1 MAKCKCCGAEIP
13 PDVVKEI
20 LRETLSAAGSVKTA
34 KKTASSRANAAKA
47 TEAAKLNYTT
57 DRRKEAAKKAWEK
70 RRANAAVVK

>member
-13 PDVVKEI
+13 PAVVKEI
-20 LRETLSAAGSVKTA
+20 LREALSATGSIKTA
-34 KKTASSRANAAKA
+34 KKSASSSKNFQKA
-47 TEAAKLNYTT
+47 IEAAKENYTP